1 MTIDDRK
8 YYLKS
13 AIIDLTIASNE
24 LRQNEQRLDLTAS
37 HISLIYEAN
46 NTTTIDLIDKV
57 RYDLVKSID
66 NLRDT
71 ISELH
76 VKLKN
81 T

>member
-24 LRQNEQRLDLTAS
+24 LRQNEQRLDLIAGR
-37 HISLIYEAN
+37 ISLICEAN

-57 RYDLVKSID
+57 RYDLVKGID